1 MPTHWRNGVFI
12 PLSKQMDHIVSKTGT
27 IFKTKLFDDY
37 YFKTV
42 CKRKTNIGIEW
53 TIQVKPKKDK

>member
-1 MPTHWRNGVFI
+1 
-12 PLSKQMDHIVSKTGT
+12 MDHIVSKTGT

-53 TIQVKPKKDK
+53 TIQVKPTKDRK